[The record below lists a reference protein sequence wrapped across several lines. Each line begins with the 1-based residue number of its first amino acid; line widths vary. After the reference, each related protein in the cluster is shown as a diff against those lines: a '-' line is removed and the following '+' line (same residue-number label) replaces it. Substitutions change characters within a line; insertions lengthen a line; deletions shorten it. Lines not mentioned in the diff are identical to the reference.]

1 MPWQSGHY
9 YVFSKL
15 LIDAVVPAE
24 SGIFAL
30 YACHEQLFIGESA
43 NIQKAL
49 VGLHVNMMR
58 FGFNRPTGFTF
69 ELCPAGLRLKRLKQL
84 VIEHEIICD
93 EQPSNIV
100 LYG

>member
-9 YVFSKL
+9 YVFSKF

-24 SGIFAL
+24 SGVFAL
-30 YACHEQLFIGESA
+30 YACHWQVFIGESA

-49 VGLHVNMMR
+49 LGLHANMMR
-58 FGFNRPTGFTF
+58 FGLNRPTGFTF
-69 ELCPAGLRLKRLKQL
+69 ELCPAAFRLKRLREL
-84 VIEHEIICD
+84 LTEHEIICD
-93 EQPSNIV
+93 QQPSNIV

>member
-1 MPWQSGHY
+1 VPWQSGHY

-24 SGIFAL
+24 SGVFAL
-30 YACHEQLFIGESA
+30 YSCHEQVFIGESA

-49 VGLHVNMMR
+49 RALHTNMMR
-58 FGFNRPTGFTF
+58 FGFNRSTGFTF
-69 ELCPAGLRLKRLKQL
+69 ELCPDGSRLKRLKEL
-84 VIEHEIICD
+84 LTEHEIICD
-93 EQPSNIV
+93 EQPSNNV